1 MVRGF
6 LDIYPGQAFPPHL
19 QSLVSGYATY
29 QACGIE
35 SINARAFIRTYEDR
49 ERIWCLAGMH
59 EVNILELR
67 FWTARRSVVDRLDE
81 NGETESVLANTEF
94 ATTMR
99 RCVNAISPNRVK
111 ICTQMRAQAEAPPKP
126 WESETRERFRS
137 SGNRY
142 CSCAARSS
150 KSSSSARS
158 LPRRSGTFCETFSI
172 IARRRRT
179 T

>member
-1 MVRGF
+1 VGRGF

-35 SINARAFIRTYEDR
+35 SVNARAFIRTYEDR

-81 NGETESVLANTEF
+81 TERRVRAGVHRICDYH
-94 ATTMR
+94 ATMR
-99 RCVNAISPNRVK
+99 KRYFSK
-111 ICTQMRAQAEAPPKP
+111 S
-126 WESETRERFRS
+126 SE
-137 SGNRY
+137 NLH
-142 CSCAARSS
+142 ANARSS
-150 KSSSSARS
+150 RSSTQALGIGNS
-158 LPRRSGTFCETFSI
+158 
-172 IARRRRT
+172 
-179 T
+179 

>member
-1 MVRGF
+1 MIRGF

-35 SINARAFIRTYEDR
+35 SVNARAFIRTYEDR

-81 NGETESVLANTEF
+81 TERRVRAGVHRICDYH
-94 ATTMR
+94 ATMR
-99 RCVNAISPNRVK
+99 KRYFSNRVK

-150 KSSSSARS
+150 KSSSSPRS
-158 LPRRSGTFCETFSI
+158 VARRSGTFCETFSI